1 MFIFIKRH
9 IVVGFTAVVFASL
22 ATSNAVN
29 GASQLAVRGQPSAVG
44 SENRYAEYPA
54 PPGSPPSPPPPGY
67 YPPPPPP
74 CPAVTPSPLRGA
86 ARGAA
91 GGAVFG
97 AIAGDAGKGAAIG
110 AAVGGVGAAARRGS
124 ARAAGAC
131 Y

>member
-1 MFIFIKRH
+1 MFICIKRH
-9 IVVGFTAVVFASL
+9 VVVGFAAVVFASI
-22 ATSNAVN
+22 ATPNAVN
-29 GASQLAVRGQPSAVG
+29 GASQAAVRGQPSAVG
-44 SENRYAEYPA
+44 SENRYAQYPA
-54 PPGSPPSPPPPGY
+54 PPGYPPSPPPPGY
-67 YPPPPPP
+67 HPPPPP
-74 CPAVTPSPLRGA
+74 CQAVTPTPLRGA

-91 GGAVFG
+91 GGAMFG

>member
-1 MFIFIKRH
+1 MDIFIRRQ
-9 IVVGFTAVVFASL
+9 ILIRFSAAVVLASFAISGGV
-22 ATSNAVN
+22 SS
-29 GASQLAVRGQPSAVG
+29 ASRSMVHGQPSAAEPDG
-44 SENRYAEYPA
+44 RYAQYPA
-54 PPGSPPSPPPPGY
+54 PPGYPPPPPGY
-67 YPPPPPP
+67 SPPPPPPP

-91 GGAVFG
+91 GGAMFG
-97 AIAGDAGKGAAIG
+97 AIAGDAGKGAAVG